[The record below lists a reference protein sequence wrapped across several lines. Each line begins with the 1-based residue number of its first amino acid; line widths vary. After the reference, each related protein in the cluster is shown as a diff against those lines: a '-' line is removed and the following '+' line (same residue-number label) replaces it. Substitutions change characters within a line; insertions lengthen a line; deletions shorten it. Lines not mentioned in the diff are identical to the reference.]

1 LNRTVKTLRSA
12 GRTSSGKVRARNEDA
27 FLDCPQHGTWIVADG
42 MGGHSRGDLASK
54 LIVDTI
60 AAMVSLGSLD
70 QRVAEVRHRLV
81 EVNRLLTRSGLQSS
95 TIGSTVVALLIEGPR
110 AVCMWAGDSR
120 CYLWRDRRLYQLSRD
135 HSLRQRLISEQN
147 VCPQQAARHPQ
158 AHALTRAV
166 GGDDQLS
173 LDLVELDVL
182 QDDVFVLCSDGFYQA
197 VDHHVLSNA
206 LSIKSPRV
214 AVDLLCDHALRGA
227 AVDNLTAIVIRA

>member
-70 QRVAEVRHRLV
+70 QRVAEVRHRLF

>member
-1 LNRTVKTLRSA
+1 
-12 GRTSSGKVRARNEDA
+12 
-27 FLDCPQHGTWIVADG
+27 
-42 MGGHSRGDLASK
+42 
-54 LIVDTI
+54 
-60 AAMVSLGSLD
+60 MVSLGSLD
-70 QRVAEVRHRLV
+70 QRVAEVRHRLF

-135 HSLRQRLISEQN
+135 HSLRERLISEQN

-214 AVDLLCDHALRGA
+214 AVNLLCDHALRGA